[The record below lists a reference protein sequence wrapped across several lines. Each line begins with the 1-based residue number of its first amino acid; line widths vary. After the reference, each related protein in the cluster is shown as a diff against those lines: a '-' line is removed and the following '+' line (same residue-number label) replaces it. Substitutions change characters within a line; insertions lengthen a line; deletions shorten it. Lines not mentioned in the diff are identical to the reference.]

1 MLSDAYS
8 RWGRVAAALSLIV
21 ITGLLAG
28 CQVRP
33 LYSQASGTKEKLAT
47 VSFDPADGRVGQEVR
62 NRLVFLAYGGEGRPT
77 STEYDVKMS
86 VTSSAT
92 TTEVTDDGIY
102 SVSKNNNYDGPY
114 PGRVTMTGKYTL
126 TRVSDGKV
134 LRSATRTVTAM
145 LDLPQQ
151 QFAAIRAVRDGEDR
165 TARELAE
172 IIHTD
177 IAATLSR

>member
-1 MLSDAYS
+1 M
-8 RWGRVAAALSLIV
+8 
-21 ITGLLAG
+21 
-28 CQVRP
+28 RP

-47 VSFDPADGRVGQEVR
+47 VSFETAAGGRVGQEVR

-77 STEYDVKMS
+77 STEYTVKMS
-86 VTSSAT
+86 VASSAT

-102 SVSKNNNYDGPY
+102 SVSKSNYDGPY
-114 PGRVTMTGKYTL
+114 PGRVTMTGTYTL
-126 TRVSDGKV
+126 TRVSDSKV

-151 QFAAIRAVRDGEDR
+151 QFAVIRAVRDGEDR